1 MSGGAV
7 GAEGVGS
14 AEGGFAVSSGVEWE
28 RMVSAALVGVDRRP
42 EGDLLGRAAA
52 YVVGV
57 RAGGR
62 ARGGEPLP
70 AAPDE
75 EQPMVPRAAGE
86 RAGRI
91 LDGEHPRLLPEW
103 LEAAAARGY
112 RLVPELLPQVLD
124 HGARDR
130 SLRAAIGV
138 LAGARGRWL
147 AGLNPA
153 WAYVQDEATPVVVP
167 GPVVAETAVAGP
179 PMDLWEYGTRGDR
192 LAYLRTSRRADPAR
206 ARELLRE
213 GWAKEAPEDRA
224 AFVHALAE
232 GLSMDDEPFLE
243 DALDDRRREV
253 RGQAADLLT
262 RLPASRLGK
271 RMAAR
276 AERCLTLSGER
287 LLAEPPEAC
296 DAAMERDGVRS
307 RAPAG
312 TGQRSWW
319 LQQVIARTPL
329 VFWTERFGLPAKQI
343 VRLKVVEWPRE
354 VRLGWERAVVLQN
367 DPEWARALFAVEP
380 LTDLLAVL
388 PPAERAGQAAELVRG
403 QPVDGQ
409 LIMMLGGI
417 PGPWGPSLTEAVLD
431 KIVETV
437 GHQPW
442 NLGELVRL
450 AGERADPAAHETAAT
465 RSLEPAVQEVADVL
479 RFRHAMLTEL
489 GVLR

>member
-1 MSGGAV
+1 
-7 GAEGVGS
+7 
-14 AEGGFAVSSGVEWE
+14 
-28 RMVSAALVGVDRRP
+28 MVSAALVGADRRP
-42 EGDLLGRAAA
+42 EADLLGRAAA
-52 YVVGV
+52 HTVGV
-57 RAGGR
+57 RAGQR
-62 ARGGEPLP
+62 PYRGEPLP
-70 AAPDE
+70 AAPPE
-75 EQPMVPRAAGE
+75 EQPMVPRPAGE
-86 RAGRI
+86 RVARI

-112 RLVPELLPQVLD
+112 RLPPELLPQVLD

-130 SLRAAIGV
+130 SLRVPIGV

-147 AGLNPA
+147 AALNPA
-153 WAYVQDEATPVVVP
+153 WVFVQDEATRVPLP
-167 GPVVAETAVAGP
+167 GPVVEPDQTTAAGP

-192 LAYLRTSRRADPAR
+192 LAYLRSLRRADPAR
-206 ARELLRE
+206 ARDLLRQ
-213 GWAKEAPEDRA
+213 GWEKESPDDRA
-224 AFVHALAE
+224 AFVNALAE

-262 RLPASRLGK
+262 RLPASRLGV
-271 RMAAR
+271 RMAER
-276 AERCLTLSGER
+276 AGRCLTLSGDR
-287 LLAEPPEAC
+287 LLAEPPVAC

-329 VFWTERFGLPAKQI
+329 GFWTERFGHPPKRI
-343 VRLKVVEWPRE
+343 VRMRVAEWARE

-367 DPEWARALFAVEP
+367 DPDWARALFAVEP

-388 PPAERAGQAAELVRG
+388 PPTERAGQAAELVRA

-417 PGPWGPSLTEAVLD
+417 PGPWGPALAEAVLD
-431 KIVETV
+431 KIVDTV

-450 AGERADPAAHETAAT
+450 AGERADPAAHALATAL
-465 RSLEPAVQEVADVL
+465 SPEPAVQEVADVL

-489 GVLR
+489 GALLPTPFRITTT